1 MTTTTLARRLQWGRW
16 GAVLVLLLVVG
27 AVLSGCGRAAA
38 ATGSP
43 TTGNSTSAATQTN
56 EGGEVIFRVTWQGP
70 EGGPVFKVAMD
81 THSVDLD
88 GYDLGQLAVLRA
100 DDGRELQPSAW
111 EAPKGGHHRT
121 GTLTF
126 PTTGDDGKAVV
137 GPDTPGFELIIR
149 DVAGVPERVLRWTQ

>member
-1 MTTTTLARRLQWGRW
+1 MLA
-16 GAVLVLLLVVG
+16 G
-27 AVLSGCGRAAA
+27 AVLSSCGLAAGNS
-38 ATGSP
+38 GSP
-43 TTGNSTSAATQTN
+43 TVANSPSAVTQTN

-111 EAPKGGHHRT
+111 EAPKGGHHRA

-137 GPDTPGFELIIR
+137 GRDTPGFELIIR